1 MKKII
6 AISLIAVS
14 VAVVAILAWRIGYS
28 MRKSND
34 NLPSLSTISEMDEAD
49 VNSLL
54 MGYRIIQLREVWGE
68 PTHSKDKEDI
78 WQIGDVLLI
87 VNYKNDGKVAIC
99 DLKDG
104 SDNSI
109 DLETSDAM
117 DKIISDKEWSEQE
130 ILSLFHT
137 KAESNWNVIDCVRVS
152 DVAFERIGVILFV
165 DNDNGHTLLA
175 FMDANGYYSMVG
187 IDAQISFPTKLEYR
201 GNGIVTLQL
210 KTKDNLEYEG
220 KITYS
225 QSEDRLET
233 NFILEDNLEDILSN
247 K

>member
-1 MKKII
+1 MKKKSVIVSI
-6 AISLIAVS
+6 LMAIGLC
-14 VAVVAILAWRIGYS
+14 VAILVCIYFS
-28 MRKSND
+28 PKSSA
-34 NLPSLSTISEMDEAD
+34 NLPDLVSIAQMEEAE
-49 VNSLL
+49 VNKVLA
-54 MGYRIIQLREVWGE
+54 GYYRNQLIEVWGE
-68 PTHSKDKEDI
+68 PDVSTVNEDI